1 MKQFR
6 VLSLLSIFCLLMVG
20 CFGVSMLA
28 YQQSYQT
35 FSQVAFNQVGS
46 NQGHSTIAKLTPTEQ
61 KEYVAELNSIYL
73 RNQFI

>member
-6 VLSLLSIFCLLMVG
+6 VLSFLTIFCLLMVA

-28 YQQSYQT
+28 YQQSYQS
-35 FSQVAFNQVGS
+35 FSQVAANNTHG
-46 NQGHSTIAKLTPTEQ
+46 KLTPAQQ